1 MKAMCNVKSGI
12 ILKDRVF
19 VPGYDSHEKML
30 EELGIK
36 DEGISP
42 IFIRVELSP
51 VDRDIFSAVE
61 TWKYRVDQD
70 FLPDWY
76 VQEVDEKRVR
86 DEVGLWA
93 KDHIFIGVKDL
104 KITAK
109 GDDCYYLKD
118 CKDATVEAYGNAT
131 VRAYNNATVRAYGNA
146 TVEAYGNATVEASDN
161 ATVRA
166 YGNATVR
173 AYGNA
178 TVRAY
183 GNATV
188 VIPSWSANK
197 RGNIILAN
205 NSTLKDCNTKT
216 LYQSGDWNLIS
227 V

>member
-1 MKAMCNVKSGI
+1 MCNVKSGI

-36 DEGISP
+36 DKGMSP
-42 IFIRVELSP
+42 VFIRAELSP
-51 VDRDIFSAVE
+51 VDGDIFSAVE
-61 TWKYRVDQD
+61 TWEYRVDQD

-76 VQEVDEKRVR
+76 VPEVDEKRVR

-93 KDHIFIGVKDL
+93 KDHVFIGVKDL

-118 CKDATVEAYGNAT
+118 CKDATV
-131 VRAYNNATVRAYGNA
+131 RAFD
-146 TVEAYGNATVEASDN
+146 NATVEASDN

-166 YGNATVR
+166 FDNATV
-173 AYGNA
+173 
-178 TVRAY
+178 T
-183 GNATV
+183 
-188 VIPSWSANK
+188 IPSWSSNK
-197 RGNIILAN
+197 KENIVLMN

-216 LYQSGDWNLIS
+216 IYQSGDWNLIS